1 MRFLDKRRIFLSILL
16 HGVQRKDTPGYDA
29 VLML

>member
-1 MRFLDKRRIFLSILL
+1 MRFLDKGGIFLSILL
-16 HGVQRKDTPGYDA
+16 HGVPRKDTPGYDA